1 MSGDSSSASPFATSA
16 ASAEVATRDATMG
29 TKAKRCDVMV
39 NRTYADDRNPPFC
52 DFGEDRFRAG
62 AWARQRRRQV

>member
-1 MSGDSSSASPFATSA
+1 
-16 ASAEVATRDATMG
+16 MG